1 MSLPCEWKERKVTA
15 LPNQIICDNCMSCVD
30 EGLAECPFCG
40 AKFENRNP
48 RGTLPAY
55 SLLAGRY
62 TIGACIAV
70 DGEGVTYQAIDST
83 NAHRVVIKEYVPVT
97 MCAARTREG
106 AVVPRPGKEVLF
118 KTTRM
123 DFVDLYRS
131 LVTLGRTEGLVTVL
145 DLVETNNTAYAVREP
160 DEGETLQS
168 YLDSREEPLTQEE
181 ALMLLRPVVY
191 GVEAMHRMG
200 LLHRGISPETVFITP
215 AGAKLSG
222 YATLG
227 LRNAGGELKS
237 QLVEGY
243 AAPEQYAVAEFDGKY
258 TDIYSLG
265 ALFYRALTGHTPL
278 AANLRRTNDNMLP
291 AHRVNRELPGYV
303 STAIGRAMRLNP
315 SERPQSASDLLAAIT
330 APTKLDSRFHLT
342 SRQWKFIGIA
352 AAGLVLVLALS
363 IWAIS
368 SALGGGKE
376 EESSS
381 ISSSVSESQS
391 SSSQSSS
398 SQSVAQKVSV
408 PNFLGET
415 YQDIID
421 SDNYTEMFLFT
432 TEYEYSDD
440 YDEGK
445 IIRQEPAF
453 GNKVSPGATIK
464 LYVSKGP
471 EYATIPTN
479 IVGLSKGD
487 AQQVLSELNVL
498 FEIVEVDNPGGTYK
512 AYTVVKTEP
521 EAGQKVKMNETVVK
535 LYVAKEA
542 TPASSESTPESS
554 SSQPTT
560 ETPSSSTEQT
570 QPASGN

>member
-1 MSLPCEWKERKVTA
+1 
-15 LPNQIICDNCMSCVD
+15 
-30 EGLAECPFCG
+30 
-40 AKFENRNP
+40 
-48 RGTLPAY
+48 
-55 SLLAGRY
+55 
-62 TIGACIAV
+62 
-70 DGEGVTYQAIDST
+70 
-83 NAHRVVIKEYVPVT
+83 
-97 MCAARTREG
+97 
-106 AVVPRPGKEVLF
+106 
-118 KTTRM
+118 
-123 DFVDLYRS
+123 
-131 LVTLGRTEGLVTVL
+131 
-145 DLVETNNTAYAVREP
+145 
-160 DEGETLQS
+160 
-168 YLDSREEPLTQEE
+168 
-181 ALMLLRPVVY
+181 
-191 GVEAMHRMG
+191 
-200 LLHRGISPETVFITP
+200 
-215 AGAKLSG
+215 
-222 YATLG
+222 
-227 LRNAGGELKS
+227 
-237 QLVEGY
+237 
-243 AAPEQYAVAEFDGKY
+243 
-258 TDIYSLG
+258 
-265 ALFYRALTGHTPL
+265 
-278 AANLRRTNDNMLP
+278 
-291 AHRVNRELPGYV
+291 
-303 STAIGRAMRLNP
+303 MRLNP

-408 PNFLGET
+408 PNFVGET

-498 FEIVEVDNPGGTYK
+498 FEIVEVENPGGTYKLYVSKGPEYATIPTNIVGLSKGDAQQVLSELNVLFEIVEVENPGGTYK

>member
-1 MSLPCEWKERKVTA
+1 MDRERKVTA

-70 DGEGVTYQAIDST
+70 DGEGVTYQAIDVT

-106 AVVPRPGKEVLF
+106 AVVPRAGKEVMF

-160 DEGETLQS
+160 DEGETLQA
-168 YLDSREEPLTQEE
+168 YLDAREEPLTQEE

-237 QLVEGY
+237 QLVDGY

-278 AANLRRTNDNMLP
+278 AANLRRMNDNMLP

-330 APTKLDSRFHLT
+330 TPTRLDSKFHLT
-342 SRQWKFIGIA
+342 SRQWKFVAIA
-352 AAGLVLVLALS
+352 AGGLLLVILLS
-363 IWAIS
+363 VWAIL
-368 SALGGGKE
+368 SAVGGGE
-376 EESSS
+376 EPS
-381 ISSSVSESQS
+381 SSSVSTSASASQSQS
-391 SSSQSSS
+391 SSAQSSS
-398 SQSVAQKVSV
+398 SQSVAEKVSV
-408 PNFLGET
+408 PNFVGNL

-421 SDNYTEMFLFT
+421 SDTYKETFLFT

-445 IIRQEPAF
+445 VIRQEPAF
-453 GNKVSPGATIK
+453 GTKVSPGATIK

-487 AQQVLSELNVL
+487 AQQLLRENNIL
-498 FEIVEVDNPGGTYK
+498 FEIVETDNPDGKYT

-521 EAGQKVKMNETVVK
+521 EVGQKVKMNETVVK
-535 LYVAKEA
+535 VYVAKEA
-542 TPASSESTPESS
+542 TSTSSESTPPPASSSS
-554 SSQPTT
+554 SSQDGTT
-560 ETPSSSTEQT
+560 SSSSSGGQTPS
-570 QPASGN
+570 A

>member
-1 MSLPCEWKERKVTA
+1 M
-15 LPNQIICDNCMSCVD
+15 
-30 EGLAECPFCG
+30 
-40 AKFENRNP
+40 
-48 RGTLPAY
+48 
-55 SLLAGRY
+55 
-62 TIGACIAV
+62 CIR
-70 DGEGVTYQAIDST
+70 DS
-83 NAHRVVIKEYVPVT
+83 
-97 MCAARTREG
+97 
-106 AVVPRPGKEVLF
+106 
-118 KTTRM
+118 
-123 DFVDLYRS
+123 
-131 LVTLGRTEGLVTVL
+131 
-145 DLVETNNTAYAVREP
+145 
-160 DEGETLQS
+160 
-168 YLDSREEPLTQEE
+168 
-181 ALMLLRPVVY
+181 
-191 GVEAMHRMG
+191 
-200 LLHRGISPETVFITP
+200 
-215 AGAKLSG
+215 
-222 YATLG
+222 
-227 LRNAGGELKS
+227 
-237 QLVEGY
+237 
-243 AAPEQYAVAEFDGKY
+243 
-258 TDIYSLG
+258 
-265 ALFYRALTGHTPL
+265 
-278 AANLRRTNDNMLP
+278 
-291 AHRVNRELPGYV
+291 
-303 STAIGRAMRLNP
+303 
-315 SERPQSASDLLAAIT
+315 
-330 APTKLDSRFHLT
+330 
-342 SRQWKFIGIA
+342 
-352 AAGLVLVLALS
+352 
-363 IWAIS
+363 
-368 SALGGGKE
+368 GKE

-408 PNFLGET
+408 PNFVGET

-498 FEIVEVDNPGGTYK
+498 FEIVEVENPGGTYK

-560 ETPSSSTEQT
+560 ETQMCIRDSSNNLFWKTRCAFVRTILRKWSLICSWLYCGWNWSRGQT
-570 QPASGN
+570 LYWWLCWLRCV

>member
-1 MSLPCEWKERKVTA
+1 M
-15 LPNQIICDNCMSCVD
+15 
-30 EGLAECPFCG
+30 
-40 AKFENRNP
+40 
-48 RGTLPAY
+48 
-55 SLLAGRY
+55 
-62 TIGACIAV
+62 
-70 DGEGVTYQAIDST
+70 
-83 NAHRVVIKEYVPVT
+83 
-97 MCAARTREG
+97 
-106 AVVPRPGKEVLF
+106 F

-160 DEGETLQS
+160 DEGETLQA
-168 YLDSREEPLTQEE
+168 YLDAREEPLTQEE

-237 QLVEGY
+237 QLVDGY

-278 AANLRRTNDNMLP
+278 AANLRRMNDNMLP

-330 APTKLDSRFHLT
+330 TPTRLDSKFHLT
-342 SRQWKFIGIA
+342 SRQWKFVAIA
-352 AAGLVLVLALS
+352 AGGLLLVILLS
-363 IWAIS
+363 VWAIL
-368 SALGGGKE
+368 SAVGGGE
-376 EESSS
+376 EPS
-381 ISSSVSESQS
+381 SSSVSTSASASQSQS
-391 SSSQSSS
+391 SSAQSSS
-398 SQSVAQKVSV
+398 SQSVAEKVSV
-408 PNFLGET
+408 PNFVGNL

-421 SDNYTEMFLFT
+421 SDTYKETFLFT

-445 IIRQEPAF
+445 VIRQEPAF
-453 GNKVSPGATIK
+453 GTKVSPGATIK

-471 EYATIPTN
+471 ESVSYTHLDVYKRQEDVNGALQNLLQEEYSATVIIRPA
-479 IVGLSKGD
+479 GEKKG
-487 AQQVLSELNVL
+487 EL
-498 FEIVEVDNPGGTYK
+498 
-512 AYTVVKTEP
+512 
-521 EAGQKVKMNETVVK
+521 
-535 LYVAKEA
+535 
-542 TPASSESTPESS
+542 AS
-554 SSQPTT
+554 
-560 ETPSSSTEQT
+560 
-570 QPASGN
+570 